1 VSGLITLREATK
13 KRRILQGEIR
23 KIDAILSQFKEL
35 KRTVEE
41 HAQKKIVS
49 QRSQREIA
57 ALIIQIVAA
66 TWNTTAEAIIGPRG
80 NRDVCD
86 ARQVAMV
93 LCREFTDLGIVE
105 LGEVFNRGHSVV
117 CTSAI
122 AVHDKL
128 ETDPAFKTKMLI
140 TRGSVQKSC

>member
-1 VSGLITLREATK
+1 MSGLITLREATK

-23 KIDAILSQFKEL
+23 KIDAILSQFEEL
-35 KRTVEE
+35 KQTVEE
-41 HAQKKIVS
+41 HAQKKIV
-49 QRSQREIA
+49 SQREIA

-93 LCREFTDLGIVE
+93 LCREFTDLGIFE
-105 LGEVFNRGHSVV
+105 IGEVFNRGHSVV

-128 ETDPAFKTKMLI
+128 ETDPAFKTKLLI
-140 TRGSVQKSC
+140 TRGSVEKLVNN